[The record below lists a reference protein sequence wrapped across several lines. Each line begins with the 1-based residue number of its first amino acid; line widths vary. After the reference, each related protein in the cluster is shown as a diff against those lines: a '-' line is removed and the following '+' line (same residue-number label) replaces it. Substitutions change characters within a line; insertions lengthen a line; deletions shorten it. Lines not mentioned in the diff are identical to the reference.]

1 MGLDKLLVM
10 VDSGEEYQVLDLYKY
25 VYKCGYVECSM
36 LFFSVHDASKAEFV
50 RKIDRWTLRDPCW
63 VWLLPLSYCL
73 CLSVRT
79 R

>member
-36 LFFSVHDASKAEFV
+36 LFFFVHDASKAEFV
-50 RKIDRWTLRDPCW
+50 RWTEVSPRNYRDYKFESI
-63 VWLLPLSYCL
+63 VINE
-73 CLSVRT
+73 
-79 R
+79 